1 MNSTTW
7 LGRLRPRF
15 EPQGALRRQLRTPEK
30 SRKIS
35 QRVVKSRDS
44 KPSARHL
51 PISRAGK
58 ARVCKIPAIPSTSS
72 HSQYA
77 SVVTPQI
84 LPFAIISTRTAAQHS
99 SEQVKNG
106 KSQSFVRGVQKS
118 SKAQLKSFS
127 KRRRSGSNESTPK
140 FLRILTP
147 PISK

>member
-51 PISRAGK
+51 PISRAGN
-58 ARVCKIPAIPSTSS
+58 ARVCKMSAILSTSS
-72 HSQYA
+72 GSQY
-77 SVVTPQI
+77 SPVVTPQI
-84 LPFAIISTRTAAQHS
+84 FLSAIRSKRTAARHS
-99 SEQVKNG
+99 SKQIKNS
-106 KSQSFVRGVQKS
+106 KTQSFVRGMQKS
-118 SKAQLKSFS
+118 SDAQSKSSS
-127 KRRRSGSNESTPK
+127 KRRRPGSDKNTQK
-140 FLRILTP
+140 FLRLLTLP
-147 PISK
+147 TSK